1 MPGKYDLPWQHHFG
15 KDGERRLKTMI
26 RKCFCAL
33 LLFAACLSFP
43 QNTARAEDTGLSP
56 DEFPPLID
64 CSEDQSAYG
73 KTVALLNRL
82 AGTDYPEPDT
92 EIGRRSEEMRLY
104 PVLCR
109 TDGSAVDFSVWD
121 PRHVICGPDH
131 CYTLYF
137 GGEALASIAAE
148 ALSALPGIEYAERDG
163 IVEACAT
170 ETAAFRSWGAE
181 AMEYGEYLNY
191 CGGIARG
198 RAVVAVVD
206 SGMYPHPELA
216 DRIRESGFDYIDGDE
231 DATNDPFGHGTNVGG
246 VIADCT
252 RGFPVYLY
260 PIRMLDSSGYGS
272 TSNAVNAIREATG
285 KGVDIINLSFVSKND
300 SQALNAAVLDALG
313 AGITVVVAAGNA
325 ASDASV
331 FSPAGL
337 ADAGVIVVGSAEA
350 DGSRS
355 DFSNYGSSVDLY
367 AYGSNIRCCANDG
380 GYAEATGTS
389 VAAPH
394 VSALAALL
402 TMTHAGITPAELE
415 TRVCLSTE
423 RAGEVNVPNL
433 LCIIPAE
440 PGFSLRLL
448 TMDME
453 DSIPL
458 PAAARPRTA
467 MEKISYRSS
476 DDTVVTVSD
485 GVLTPVGPGRAK
497 ITARCPGLADAL
509 FTVEVTAGECRRL
522 TLPESLK
529 SIEAEAFSG
538 DTALTHVIVPDGCE
552 SIAEGAFDQCP
563 ALKTVELSSTLR
575 SLPASFSDAVV
586 LCPEVDALEEYLK
599 QHQISYILQ
608 P

>member
-1 MPGKYDLPWQHHFG
+1 M
-15 KDGERRLKTMI
+15 
-26 RKCFCAL
+26 L
-33 LLFAACLSFP
+33 LLLTVCLPFP
-43 QNTARAEDTGLSP
+43 QNAARAEDTGLSQ

-64 CSEDQSAYG
+64 CSEDQIAYG

-82 AGTDYPEPDT
+82 TGTDFTGPEP
-92 EIGRRSEEMRLY
+92 ESGRRSDEARLY

-109 TDGSAVDFSVWD
+109 TDGTALDFSAWAPLHAVS
-121 PRHVICGPDH
+121 GPDH

-137 GGEALASIAAE
+137 GSEALAERAAK
-148 ALSALPGIEYAERDG
+148 ALSALAGVLYAERDSG
-163 IVEACAT
+163 VEACEE
-170 ETAAFRSWGAE
+170 ETVSFRSWGAE
-181 AMEYGEYLNY
+181 AMGCGDYLRY
-191 CGGIARG
+191 CGGIESGSAT
-198 RAVVAVVD
+198 VAVVD
-206 SGMYPHPELA
+206 SGVYPHPELA
-216 DRIRESGFDYIDGDE
+216 DRMPVSGFDYIDGDE

-272 TSNAVNAIREATG
+272 TSNAVNAIREAAG
-285 KGVDIINLSFVSKND
+285 KGVDVINLSFVSKSG
-300 SQALNAAVLDALG
+300 SQALNAAVRDALG

-325 ASDASV
+325 ASDAAL

-337 ADAGVIVVGSAEA
+337 TDAGVIVVGSAES

-355 DFSNYGSSVDLY
+355 DYSNYGSSVDLY
-367 AYGSNIRCCANDG
+367 AYGSNILCCANDG
-380 GYAEATGTS
+380 AYAAATGTS

-415 TRVCLSTE
+415 TRICLSTD
-423 RAGEVNVPNL
+423 RAGESNIPEL
-433 LCIIPAE
+433 IRIIPAE
-440 PGFSLRLL
+440 PGFSMRHL

-453 DSIPL
+453 DSVPL
-458 PAAARPRTA
+458 PAAARPYTA
-467 MEKISYRSS
+467 MEGISYHSS
-476 DDTVVTVSD
+476 DDAVASVSG

-497 ITARCPGLADAL
+497 ITARCLGLAETV

-522 TLPESLK
+522 TLPQSLK

-538 DTALTHVIVPDGCE
+538 NAALSHVIVPAGCE
-552 SIAEGAFDQCP
+552 SIAEGAFDQCT
-563 ALKTVELSSTLR
+563 ALKTVELPSTVQ
-575 SLPASFSDAVV
+575 SLPASFTDAVV
-586 LCPEVDALEEYLK
+586 LCPEDAALAEYLK